1 MPEAFDSNTSAKI
14 IACEGTGYEIFLR
27 HLAKLK
33 LAGNQLSDVTFVHM
47 KGGHLD
53 IKDSEKLLPKAFQSI
68 FPKDTVCVLRD
79 PDFHRD
85 LPTRRRDLG
94 ELGPPSTSPWPNK
107 PWMTRS
113 PLPRSCMV
121 TPGSQLSSPFLVLC
135 SFKIC
140 KTDGITNQEGVSF
153 LFFHFTKA
161 SMILVCLL

>member
-1 MPEAFDSNTSAKI
+1 LPEAFDSNTSAKI

-107 PWMTRS
+107 PWMTIYHRCQDPAWS
-113 PLPRSCMV
+113 HLGHSSALHFLFYDLSKSAKRMA
-121 TPGSQLSSPFLVLC
+121 SQI
-135 SFKIC
+135 K
-140 KTDGITNQEGVSF
+140 KEF
-153 LFFHFTKA
+153 LFFFFISQKP
-161 SMILVCLL
+161 L